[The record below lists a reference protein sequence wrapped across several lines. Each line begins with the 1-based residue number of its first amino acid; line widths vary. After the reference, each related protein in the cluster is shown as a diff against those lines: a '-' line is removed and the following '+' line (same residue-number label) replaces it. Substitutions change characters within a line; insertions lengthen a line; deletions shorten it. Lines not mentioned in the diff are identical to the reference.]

1 MPFDDSNVTQSVVV
15 VLEVDIVIKTRS
27 IAVPKEI
34 LLCVS
39 DLMKNNKPS
48 CSDVEMKLCLMIA
61 EVMMRRQNDDTVLCE
76 RSDEIVRIVSF
87 LEKLLYR

>member
-1 MPFDDSNVTQSVVV
+1 
-15 VLEVDIVIKTRS
+15 
-27 IAVPKEI
+27 
-34 LLCVS
+34 
-39 DLMKNNKPS
+39 MKNNKPS